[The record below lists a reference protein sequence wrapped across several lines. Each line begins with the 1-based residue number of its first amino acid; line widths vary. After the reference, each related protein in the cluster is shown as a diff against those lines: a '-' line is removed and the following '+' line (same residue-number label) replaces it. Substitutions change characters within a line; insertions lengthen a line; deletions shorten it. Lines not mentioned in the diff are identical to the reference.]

1 MFAHALRFTGRR
13 RSLLRL
19 KYFVRAEIWTVKNK

>member
-1 MFAHALRFTGRR
+1 LNETVKRKLTRRDGRR

-19 KYFVRAEIWTVKNK
+19 FNSSL

>member
-1 MFAHALRFTGRR
+1 LNETVKRKLTRRDGRR

-19 KYFVRAEIWTVKNK
+19 DSSL